1 MRWFVLYARSRGI
14 PLALAAILVSTTGFW
29 WLAGLGEG
37 PDPALAMLILVAGTA
52 FAAAGLAGQD
62 VGLDRIAA
70 IRWPRRRAAHVLAI
84 AVVVGSALLVLQ
96 NWGDPLSPAGLVL
109 RDVFGLAGLAA
120 LGATLCGGQFAW
132 TFPVGWFAFSLA
144 VPAGTDVLSQVAGW
158 LKQPPGTP
166 AATATS
172 LVLGIGG
179 TLGYAAFGNRR

>member
-14 PLALAAILVSTTGFW
+14 PLALSAVLLSAMGIWALAALDG
-29 WLAGLGEG
+29 A
-37 PDPALAMLILVAGTA
+37 PDPELAVLMLVAGTA

-70 IRWPRRRAAHVLAI
+70 IRWPPRRAAHVLAI

-96 NWGDPLSPAGLVL
+96 NWGDPLSPGGVVL
-109 RDVFGLAGLAA
+109 RDTFGLTGLVA
-120 LGATLCGGQFAW
+120 LGATACGGQYAW
-132 TFPVGWFAFSLA
+132 TFPVGWFAFSLG
-144 VPAGTDVLSQVAGW
+144 VPKGTDPLSQAAGW
-158 LKQPPGTP
+158 LTQPPSTP

-179 TLGYAAFGNRR
+179 TLAYAAFGNRR